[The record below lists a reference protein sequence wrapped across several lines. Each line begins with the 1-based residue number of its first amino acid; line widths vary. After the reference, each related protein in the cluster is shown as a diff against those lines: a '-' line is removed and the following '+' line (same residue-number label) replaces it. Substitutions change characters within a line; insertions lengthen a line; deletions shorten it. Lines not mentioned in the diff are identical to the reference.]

1 MDQSPSG
8 INNISTSS
16 INEKSTKI
24 IEDIFNTCD
33 GTIENSFGP
42 NLVNS
47 LTINNK
53 TAVYKI
59 NKTKNLSSGI
69 RKYIQL
75 RNKIYNDIKI
85 QKIQDTINNKLFNS
99 NSFLDT
105 IDLFFYNKNNYII
118 DNEVSTEN
126 LEQTCLNKDIVE
138 NNIEIENKR
147 MKYKNNRGFIDIEAY
162 CSEDEIDDMEYENSS
177 NNTDLD
183 GFIVSDKEDITD
195 DKYLNIKLDMEEN
208 TKMVKNLEEYY
219 EKKFNTTK
227 KIKNIDDSDNNE
239 ITIEDFSSSKDTSI
253 IEEIDLNLDNSFIE
267 DSNEIIESNHQSNVD
282 SNLQIVTKLPVET
295 LNDNKFTLKSH
306 IVLNKFKKKH
316 KKMFKGF

>member
-1 MDQSPSG
+1 MIVD
-8 INNISTSS
+8 
-16 INEKSTKI
+16 
-24 IEDIFNTCD
+24 D
-33 GTIENSFGP
+33 
-42 NLVNS
+42 L
-47 LTINNK
+47 
-53 TAVYKI
+53 
-59 NKTKNLSSGI
+59 KN
-69 RKYIQL
+69 
-75 RNKIYNDIKI
+75 
-85 QKIQDTINNKLFNS
+85 F
-99 NSFLDT
+99 
-105 IDLFFYNKNNYII
+105 
-118 DNEVSTEN
+118 
-126 LEQTCLNKDIVE
+126 
-138 NNIEIENKR
+138 
-147 MKYKNNRGFIDIEAY
+147 
-162 CSEDEIDDMEYENSS
+162 
-177 NNTDLD
+177 
-183 GFIVSDKEDITD
+183 